1 MRTPAF
7 SSLIALPHQR
17 NRVVGAHSAAE
28 IAVDTQIAVNKG
40 VIRDTLDGA
49 SRAQLS
55 TRCYVPFMEG
65 RAITSETPVF
75 DNLRSLLNFA
85 LCPARHFPQ
94 NLIFQRKGSISI
106 VFSKHIQ
113 RPFLFGNNAYGNT
126 ASFYVSIR
134 RARCA
139 SFAGWRTLCPPSG
152 A

>member
-49 SRAQLS
+49 SRAQLN

-94 NLIFQRKGSISI
+94 NLIFQRKGSIPI

-113 RPFLFGNNAYGNT
+113 SSFLFGNNAYGNT
-126 ASFYVSIR
+126 A
-134 RARCA
+134 
-139 SFAGWRTLCPPSG
+139 
-152 A
+152 